1 MEITKLHGVCTAL
14 VTPFKNQKIDK
25 EMLYRLVE
33 RQINNG
39 ITALVLAGT
48 TGEAPTLTDEEKQEM
63 IHMVKSYVG
72 KDTLVFAGTGTNSTE
87 RSVTLS
93 KDAKEAGADGLL
105 IVSPYYNKGNPD
117 GIYLHYKS
125 IADSVNLPIIL
136 YNVPSRTGLD
146 IPLSVYQK
154 LSELPNIIGVKEA
167 SSDITKIGRIRNICR
182 DRFAI
187 WTGND
192 DQIVPVMAMGGIGV
206 ISVLSNIYPR
216 ETVAMTKAALSG
228 DYQKAS
234 AMQCAFMPFIEAL
247 FSEVNPIPV
256 KYAMKCI
263 GLDCGETRLP
273 LGKLSDLNRKR
284 IENLL

>member
-25 EMLYRLVE
+25 EMLCRLVE

-117 GIYLHYKS
+117 RFIQRKKQVLRNPTA
-125 IADSVNLPIIL
+125 IAQFF
-136 YNVPSRTGLD
+136 
-146 IPLSVYQK
+146 QK
-154 LSELPNIIGVKEA
+154 IQQRS
-167 SSDITKIGRIRNICR
+167 
-182 DRFAI
+182 DRFCQKHQHSAYA
-187 WTGND
+187 GNRQQQHKFRSPAANYNRNHCHCYTQHRNLKD
-192 DQIVPVMAMGGIGV
+192 
-206 ISVLSNIYPR
+206 LSHLRIQ
-216 ETVAMTKAALSG
+216 TAL
-228 DYQKAS
+228 
-234 AMQCAFMPFIEAL
+234 
-247 FSEVNPIPV
+247 
-256 KYAMKCI
+256 
-263 GLDCGETRLP
+263 
-273 LGKLSDLNRKR
+273 
-284 IENLL
+284 